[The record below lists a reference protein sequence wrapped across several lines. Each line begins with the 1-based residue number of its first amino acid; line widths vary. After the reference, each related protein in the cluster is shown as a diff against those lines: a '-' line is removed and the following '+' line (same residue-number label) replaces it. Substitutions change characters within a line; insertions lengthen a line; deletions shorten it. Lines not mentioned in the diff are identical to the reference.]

1 MSTFLLFIGAD
12 SYWARSICQ
21 IKHVGK
27 IPVTLT
33 DTERLISAQLF
44 CNVKSLICLFQ
55 QHARRVLRIK
65 QTN

>member
-27 IPVTLT
+27 VPVTPGETLP
-33 DTERLISAQLF
+33 
-44 CNVKSLICLFQ
+44 
-55 QHARRVLRIK
+55 
-65 QTN
+65 

>member
-27 IPVTLT
+27 IPVTARQRADGCET
-33 DTERLISAQLF
+33 W
-44 CNVKSLICLFQ
+44 SL
-55 QHARRVLRIK
+55 R
-65 QTN
+65 